1 MALANALINVLL
13 VAASTVV
20 ITWVLSGRFRGIEKR
35 IDRLDDSLH
44 TEVGAL
50 RSEFNGLRAELKGL
64 RADVLAEFGSVR
76 AEFGAEFGSVRAEFG
91 SVRAELS
98 ATRSDLTA
106 VALAVGVRPRTGQT
120 GTGTRR

>member
-50 RSEFNGLRAELKGL
+50 RSELNGLRAE
-64 RADVLAEFGSVR
+64 VL
-76 AEFGAEFGSVRAEFG
+76 AEFGSVRAEFG
-91 SVRAELS
+91 SVRPELS

-106 VALAVGVRPRTGQT
+106 VALAVGVRPRTGQP
-120 GTGTRR
+120 GTRR

>member
-1 MALANALINVLL
+1 MALANALLNVLL

-35 IDRLDDSLH
+35 MDRLDDSLH

-50 RSEFNGLRAELKGL
+50 RSEFSGLRTELNGLRA
-64 RADVLAEFGSVR
+64 DMLAEFGSVR
-76 AEFGAEFGSVRAEFG
+76 AEFQAEFG